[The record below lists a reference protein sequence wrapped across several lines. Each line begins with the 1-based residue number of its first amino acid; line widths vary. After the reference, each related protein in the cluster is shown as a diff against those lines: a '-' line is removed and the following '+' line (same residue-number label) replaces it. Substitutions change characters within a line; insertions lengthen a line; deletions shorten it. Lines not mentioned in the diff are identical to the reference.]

1 MAGRIPQAFIN
12 DLIARVDIVDV
23 IDGRLTLKKAG
34 KNYQA
39 LCPFHNEKT
48 PSFSVSPDKQF
59 YHCFGCGASGTA
71 LTFLMEYERLEFVEA
86 VEALA
91 RIAGVE
97 VPREQS
103 AAPEKDHSDLY
114 GVMRDAERF
123 FRQSLKAHPP
133 AVDYLRSRGLSGEIA
148 RDFGIGYAPDAWD
161 ALRTALGIVPEATLL
176 EAGLLTRNDRGRVYD
191 RFRDRVMFPIR
202 DTRGRVIGFGGR
214 IFGAADGPKYLN
226 SPETPLF
233 HKGRE
238 LYGLYEARRALRRI
252 DRLLVV
258 EGYMDVVALAQAG
271 IANAVA
277 TLGTAATPEHFQKLY
292 RYSEEVVCC
301 FDGDNAGRQAAWRAL
316 ESALPALGEG
326 RKLKFMFLPEGED
339 PDSLVRA
346 QGKDAFLS
354 LAASAQPAIEYLFAR
369 LSEGLDLDQLDD
381 RARLASLAMAHIE
394 RVPEGI
400 LKELMG
406 QRLRQLT
413 GFANARPQRTGAR
426 GAATS
431 AKSPDGGRQ
440 AALSRRLLALLLQR
454 PRLLRSVTADDLTR
468 LEALPENDLFGQV
481 VRYLVESPDSGSAE
495 VLGRWSGTPEH
506 DALVGLLTRNSPLPE
521 AAMQAE
527 FTEGVG
533 RLLLHSRRAERH
545 RLLAEVRQDPSRE
558 KLAEYWSL
566 KRSAGNGGESAR
578 NGGESAGN
586 GGGSAGKGGGSADSG
601 GAADS

>member
-23 IDGRLTLKKAG
+23 IDARLTLKKAG

-39 LCPFHNEKT
+39 LCPFHDEKT

-71 LTFLMEYERLEFVEA
+71 LTFLMEYDRLEFVEA

-97 VPREQS
+97 VPREKS
-103 AAPEKDHSDLY
+103 AAPEKDHTDLY
-114 GVMRDAERF
+114 GVMREAERF

-133 AVDYLRSRGLSGEIA
+133 AVDYLKSRGLSGEIA

-161 ALRTALGIVPEATLL
+161 ALRNALGSVPEATLL

-214 IFGAADGPKYLN
+214 VFGAGDGPKYLN

-292 RYSEEVVCC
+292 RYTDEVVCC

-326 RKLKFMFLPEGED
+326 RQLKFMFLPEGED
-339 PDSLVRA
+339 PDSLVRER
-346 QGKDAFLS
+346 GKAAFLD

-381 RARLASLAMAHIE
+381 QARLASLAMPHID
-394 RVPEGI
+394 RVAEGI

-413 GFANARPQRTGAR
+413 GFAGAPPQRAR
-426 GAATS
+426 GRRPATP
-431 AKSPDGGRQ
+431 ANPPDGGRQ
-440 AALSRRLLALLLQR
+440 AALSGRLLALLLQR
-454 PRLLRSVTADDLTR
+454 PRLLRSLTAEDLAG
-468 LEALPENDLFGQV
+468 LETLPAHDLFGQV
-481 VRYLVESPDSGSAE
+481 VRYLVENPDAGSTE

-506 DALVGLLTRNSPLPE
+506 DALLGLLSRAIPLPE

-527 FTEGVG
+527 FTEGVA
-533 RLLLHSRRAERH
+533 RLVLHSRRAERH
-545 RLLAEVRQDPSRE
+545 RVLAQVRQEPSRE
-558 KLAEYWSL
+558 NFAEYWSL
-566 KRSAGNGGESAR
+566 KRAALTESESAAT
-578 NGGESAGN
+578 GP
-586 GGGSAGKGGGSADSG
+586 GSAEGNE
-601 GAADS
+601 